1 MIKFEKEMKKAVRVV
16 VGGKEFNLRG
26 ENEALIKK
34 AATEVNNQLDI
45 LSSKYLDQP
54 IPTLTTLAAL
64 NIAEKYCNNLNQ
76 KEIDSLYIKEEL
88 KAMAKYIQSSLSKE
102 N

>member
-1 MIKFEKEMKKAVRVV
+1 MKKTVRVV

-26 ENEALIKK
+26 ENEVLIKQ
-34 AATEVNNQLDI
+34 AAAEVNNVLDI

-64 NIAEKYCNNLNQ
+64 NIAEKYCNNLKQ
-76 KEIDSLYIKEEL
+76 KEIDSKYINEEL
-88 KAMAKYIQSSLSKE
+88 NAMARYIQTSMSKE